1 MHVTI
6 LTVDGEEFAHN
17 NIATVVAS
25 NPEEGSETYFETES
39 VLTETVHINVANVAA
54 FVVGPNKTEA
64 FSLVGLELDD
74 DESEADDD

>member
-1 MHVTI
+1 MHVSI
-6 LTVDGEEFAHN
+6 LTADGEEFALN
-17 NIATVVAS
+17 NITTVAAV

-54 FVVGPNKTEA
+54 FVVGPNKAED

-74 DESEADDD
+74 EDDDD